1 MIRIN
6 LLAVERERTRKTRVL
21 IPAAHR
27 VTIGASVILLATLLG
42 IGWWFW
48 SLRQRSLT
56 VDADI
61 IKAEV
66 ETQQLRTVLAQVQKF
81 ETRKAQLQQR
91 VTLIEQLRKG
101 QAAPVHVL
109 DKISRSLPERLW
121 LTDMKQAGAE
131 FTITGMSTSMT
142 ALSDFIANLEG
153 TRWFKRPV
161 EIIDSQVQSNDK
173 NSSDLVKFSIK
184 ATFSDPDAP
193 PAEAAPPLKGQGR
206 AAGPGSAKSQK

>member
-6 LLAVERERTRKTRVL
+6 LLAVERERTKKTRVL

-27 VTIGASVILLATLLG
+27 VTIGASVILLATVLG

-48 SLRQRSLT
+48 SLRQRSISI
-56 VDADI
+56 DADI
-61 IKAEV
+61 IKAEA
-66 ETQQLRTVLAQVQKF
+66 ETQQLRSVLGQVQKF

-91 VTLIEQLRKG
+91 VTLIEQLRQG

-131 FTITGMSTSMT
+131 FTIIGMSTSMT

-173 NSSDLVKFSIK
+173 SSSDLVKFSIK

-193 PAEAAPPLKGQGR
+193 PPAESAPPLKGRG
-206 AAGPGSAKSQK
+206 AGPGSAKGQK

>member
-6 LLAVERERTRKTRVL
+6 LLAVERERTKKTRVL

-27 VTIGASVILLATLLG
+27 VTIGASVILLVTILG

-48 SLRQRSLT
+48 SLRQRSISI
-56 VDADI
+56 DADI
-61 IKAEV
+61 VKAEA
-66 ETQQLRTVLAQVQKF
+66 ETQQLRSVLAQVQKF

-121 LTDMKQAGAE
+121 LTDIKQVGAE

-142 ALSDFIANLEG
+142 ALSDFIGNLES

-161 EIIDSQVQSNDK
+161 EIIDSQVQANEK
-173 NSSDLVKFSIK
+173 TGDLVKFSIK

-193 PAEAAPPLKGQGR
+193 PPAEAAPPTKGRG
-206 AAGPGSAKSQK
+206 AGSAKGQK